1 MVLTKKLSWN
11 LKIKHLLNKP
21 VPGEC
26 LAHSHNLNIIIILK
40 IHVQTTS
47 VPGGTGKM
55 MCPPICSTPP
65 SWPPGYHVKIA
76 ITDSIPESWHLAQD
90 NYHSQEPSGKSLMG
104 QIELWIES
112 LVIWCNNDHLKLKV
126 SELLSLKYGRWCKKQ
141 NKNGYVIQ
149 YILTIFCPLPRPF
162 KDLLCFKHRDDVIRA
177 LTFNHQ
183 SNLFIFGLKL
193 QLCTCNTQNR
203 IHCNKN

>member
-1 MVLTKKLSWN
+1 MLTKKLSWN

-26 LAHSHNLNIIIILK
+26 LAHSHNLSIIIILR

-47 VPGGTGKM
+47 VPGGTGKT

-76 ITDSIPESWHLAQD
+76 ITDSIPGSWHLVQG
-90 NYHSQEPSGKSLMG
+90 NYRSQEPSSKSLKG

-112 LVIWCNNDHLKLKV
+112 LVTWCNNDHLKLKV
-126 SELLSLKYGRWCKKQ
+126 SGLPDLKNRCWCKKNRKQ
-141 NKNGYVIQ
+141 TNKQKKRVANS
-149 YILTIFCPLPRPF
+149 
-162 KDLLCFKHRDDVIRA
+162 K
-177 LTFNHQ
+177 
-183 SNLFIFGLKL
+183 
-193 QLCTCNTQNR
+193 TQMF
-203 IHCNKN
+203 HTDF